1 MNNMD
6 SKKQLNLIQEEI
18 NKLNLKL
25 DVTNLTDSMDLV
37 KLDTLTHIIN
47 EQTKNY
53 INELLNSFF
62 HSYNDI
68 IDIIPE
74 KDFHKWKVNPING
87 HLFNWKRDWIERGDK
102 RKILNNSVIKTEKVK
117 GSDGKSDISVYTDFM
132 GCDDFIDKLR
142 FVNNG
147 HNDAKIFLIDYERKI
162 INSSNHLKP
171 NSLLS
176 RAEEKKLAE
185 EINNKYFG
193 EYKTL
198 HYNVLSGWNI
208 IREDF
213 DPILISEKGE
223 LYLKVTL
230 ISDSKWTFPYSD
242 NANSR
247 KTMGSI
253 ETLVNIILIITI
265 SFVLKLIPTK
275 ILGITMKNDGYNKI
289 KHDNHPIAFFCGMF
303 NEEDFGYKKKSNYHR
318 NGKGYPYGVDVSD
331 FDFMNEND

>member
-242 NANSR
+242 NANSENYGFHRDPCEYYFDYYHKFCLKTNTYQNIR
-247 KTMGSI
+247 K
-253 ETLVNIILIITI
+253 NC
-265 SFVLKLIPTK
+265 
-275 ILGITMKNDGYNKI
+275 DGYNRI
-289 KHDNHPIAFFCGMF
+289 RFDNHPIAFFCSIF
-303 NEEDFGYKKKSNYHR
+303 NEEDFGYKKKSIYHR
-318 NGKGYPYGVDVSD
+318 GGEGYPYGVDVSD